1 VFILAGMTLT
11 EKIRKEL
18 KARKLS
24 LRQVHLATGLQRIT
38 IKNFL
43 DGKKECWGSTLEE
56 KSAFAS
62 GIVLKSCKP
71 CNFRQLVRQEICYCA
86 ANQVSSAGSRSGG
99 AGCWIAG
106 DRCLIASGQ
115 GRGSGAMRSTP

>member
-1 VFILAGMTLT
+1 MTLI

-43 DGKKECWGSTLEE
+43 EGKKDCWGSTVDKLAEFLR
-56 KSAFAS
+56 ADVHFQRDPDA
-62 GIVLKSCKP
+62 
-71 CNFRQLVRQEICYCA
+71 
-86 ANQVSSAGSRSGG
+86 
-99 AGCWIAG
+99 
-106 DRCLIASGQ
+106 
-115 GRGSGAMRSTP
+115 